1 MTDRTPDMTPAAFFV
16 TGTDTD
22 AGKTLIAS
30 GLLHAARARG
40 LTTAAGKPV
49 ASGSEPTLGGL
60 RNADALSLQA
70 QCTPPLPYDAIN
82 PRAFEPAIAPHI
94 AASEAGTALSVAS
107 LLAPM
112 QALLAR
118 QADLTLI
125 EGAGGWRVPLGDDA
139 CLSDL
144 AVALNLPVVLVVGV
158 RLGAINHAR
167 LSLEAIERDGLKV
180 AGWVA
185 NVIDE
190 HTARL
195 DANLATLKHWLGDR
209 GSIPCLGVVPH
220 LEAPTAERVG
230 ACLDLTSLLEPHER

>member
-1 MTDRTPDMTPAAFFV
+1 MTPAAFFV

-49 ASGSEPTLGGL
+49 ASGSEPTPEGL

-70 QCTPPLPYDAIN
+70 QCAPPLPYDAIN
-82 PRAFEPAIAPHI
+82 PQAFEPAIAPHI
-94 AASEAGTALSVAS
+94 AASEAGVTLSVAS

-112 QALLAR
+112 QALLDR
-118 QADLTLI
+118 QADVTLI
-125 EGAGGWRVPLGDDA
+125 EGAGGWRVPLSGDA

-144 AVALNLPVVLVVGV
+144 AVALKLPVILVVGV

-167 LSLEAIERDGLKV
+167 LSLEAIERDGLRV

-185 NVIDE
+185 NVVDAD
-190 HTARL
+190 TARL
-195 DANLATLKHWLGDR
+195 AANLATLEYWLSRR
-209 GSIPCLGVVPH
+209 GGIPCLGLVPH
-220 LEAPTAERVG
+220 LETPIPQRVG